1 MAHISQAHRPASYR
15 RRPAHSLW
23 AGPLVLF
30 VGVTVLAAAYIAYV
44 LWPRWPATPV
54 AIDAPALPIL
64 IAGTMLNIEP
74 AAIRR
79 PVQRKAGTQERVD
92 LAYLWPSLLPADPAM
107 KPTVGA
113 PLDPNERLF
122 VTIANGTT
130 TFPLLERVKTIY
142 PRYFADSPAPGP
154 TGLTLRAFRDGTPY
168 QGEDLIYDPLAPE
181 RFLARCSR
189 QVARQ
194 GAQLGAQLG
203 VGNSGMCLYER
214 RIGEA
219 DITLRFPRDWLADW
233 ESVAHGIDRLIERLH
248 PAEK

>member
-1 MAHISQAHRPASYR
+1 M
-15 RRPAHSLW
+15 
-23 AGPLVLF
+23 F
-30 VGVTVLAAAYIAYV
+30 
-44 LWPRWPATPV
+44 
-54 AIDAPALPIL
+54 
-64 IAGTMLNIEP
+64 NIEP

-92 LAYLWPSLLPADPAM
+92 LAYLWPSLLPADPAV

-122 VTIANGTT
+122 VTIANGAT

-142 PRYFADSPAPGP
+142 PRYFAETPAPGP

-168 QGEDLIYDPLAPE
+168 QGEDLIYDPIAPE

-189 QVARQ
+189 QVAR
-194 GAQLGAQLG
+194 LG

-233 ESVAHGIDRLIERLH
+233 ESVASGIDRLIERLH
-248 PAEK
+248 AAEK